1 MAGNNPDTSHS
12 FARRVAPFA
21 PLALAMLMH
30 SGASIKGKAPQ
41 PNPPAHAPA
50 AGGGFVPAC
59 TAPHF
64 PSDTPASI
72 DATDCGLDGNGGAE
86 SAQNDAK
93 NNFCAAD
100 PATPITLAEMI
111 DKQKKVQQDS
121 SIPFG
126 NTRSHPLTSKP
137 GPATDRAPLHAL
149 GEGSLVTLQGF
160 VKIAR
165 QENKESVNCGTHVAN
180 ADTNH
185 DIHISIVESPSQEE
199 CAGVVV
205 EMVPHHRPPSW
216 NADNVQAVAD
226 DQLPVRVTGQLMFD
240 SSHTPCIN
248 GVGGAGDPKRAS
260 LWEIHPV
267 YKFELCPQGNCSSET
282 AWIPLETWKKP

>member
-21 PLALAMLMH
+21 PLALALLMH
-30 SGASIKGKAPQ
+30 SGASIKGKAPK
-41 PNPPAHAPA
+41 PKPPAHAPA

-59 TAPHF
+59 TAPHL
-64 PSDTPASI
+64 PSDIPASI

-86 SAQNDAK
+86 AAQNDAK

-100 PATPITLAEMI
+100 PATPVTLAEMI

-121 SIPFG
+121 SIPFV
-126 NTRSHPLTSKP
+126 N
-137 GPATDRAPLHAL
+137 
-149 GEGSLVTLQGF
+149 
-160 VKIAR
+160 IAR
-165 QENKESVNCGTHVAN
+165 QEGKESVNCGTHVAN